1 MKEAQR
7 EREKHANEI
16 LKLKKQIKE
25 QTTKKIDDD
34 TKIKADDSYPVCK
47 KSEIDIKTTTS
58 EDVIHADE
66 PGKPSRVI
74 MVFNNIPDNIL
85 NSFCSNYATQQVV
98 KTF

>member
-34 TKIKADDSYPVCK
+34 TKIKADDSYQYVKNQRLILKQQLLRMC
-47 KSEIDIKTTTS
+47 
-58 EDVIHADE
+58 HADE
-66 PGKPSRVI
+66 PGKPLGLLWYLI
-74 MVFNNIPDNIL
+74 IF
-85 NSFCSNYATQQVV
+85 
-98 KTF
+98 